1 MALLFWPWVEAFL
14 ASYSYPSAETEH
26 AIQHP
31 SHTGWMQKYSTG
43 FFCSFVKMIENKF
56 DNVSEIDSEAPH
68 LNIDTSILSNILMH
82 TQLPPNCQH

>member
-1 MALLFWPWVEAFL
+1 
-14 ASYSYPSAETEH
+14 
-26 AIQHP
+26 
-31 SHTGWMQKYSTG
+31 MQKYSTG
-43 FFCSFVKMIENKF
+43 FFCSFVKMIENTF